1 MAECV
6 GVYGY
11 LIFFLKI
18 INHDIEII
26 SAPSILG
33 LQSNGVELLAEKFLE
48 NGLAE
53 KINSHQPIIS
63 VPTLNT
69 QRSNQRD
76 PITKC
81 LNPVMIHEFSLSLK
95 KVITETSHF
104 ALVLGGD
111 CSILLGIMPALRSKG
126 NYGLIFIDA
135 HADFYEPEKS
145 TTGEVADMDLAI
157 VTGRGPEIL
166 TNIDGLKPYV
176 RDEHVIHIAQRDWEE
191 TKKFGSQDIRETNIK
206 CFSLEEIKKDGA
218 EKTTY
223 EILNHMATLKTDGY
237 WIHFDTDVLNDAINH
252 AVDYRIPGGL
262 QFEEAEYFVSNFLQ
276 KVNITGMSITI
287 YNASLDKTGS
297 IAAKITDSLGRMFQ
311 EKPYME

>member
-1 MAECV
+1 MTLPAK
-6 GVYGY
+6 
-11 LIFFLKI
+11 LIQ
-18 INHDIEII
+18 II
-26 SAPSILG
+26 SAPSVLG

-48 NGLAE
+48 NGLAK
-53 KINSHQPIIS
+53 KINSTRPIVS
-63 VPTLNT
+63 VPTLNN

-76 PITKC
+76 PVTKC
-81 LNPVMIHEFSLSLK
+81 LNPVMIHEFSLTLK
-95 KVITETSHF
+95 KVIADTNHF

-111 CSILLGIMPALRSKG
+111 CSILLGIMPALKSKG

-206 CFSLEEIKKDGA
+206 CFSLEAIKKAGA
-218 EKTTY
+218 KKTTD
-223 EILNHMATLKTDGY
+223 EILDHIATLKTDGY
-237 WIHFDTDVLNDAINH
+237 WIHFDTDVLNDAINP

-262 QFEEAEYFVSNFLQ
+262 QFEEVEYFVNNFLQ
-276 KVNITGMSITI
+276 KVNIVGMSVTI
-287 YNASLDKTGS
+287 YNALLDKTGS
-297 IAAKITDSLGRMFQ
+297 IAANITDCLGRMFQ
-311 EKPYME
+311 PKPYME

>member
-1 MAECV
+1 MKAA
-6 GVYGY
+6 GKH
-11 LIFFLKI
+11 IQ
-18 INHDIEII
+18 II

-33 LQSNGVELLAEKFLE
+33 LQSSGVELLAEKFLE
-48 NGLAE
+48 NNLSE
-53 KINSHQPIIS
+53 KIRSSVPIVY
-63 VPTLNT
+63 VPTLNA

-76 PITKC
+76 PVTNC
-81 LNPVMIHEFSLSLK
+81 LNPVMIHEFSLTLK
-95 KVITETSHF
+95 KVISATNYF

-111 CSILLGIMPALRSKG
+111 CSILLGIMPALKSKG
-126 NYGLIFIDA
+126 TYGLIFIDA

-145 TTGEVADMDLAI
+145 TTGEAADMDLAI

-206 CFSLEEIKKDGA
+206 CFPLDEIEKNGVK
-218 EKTTY
+218 KTTG
-223 EILNHMATLKTDGY
+223 EILDHIATLNIDGY
-237 WIHFDTDVLNDAINH
+237 WIHFDTDVLNDAINP

-262 QFEEAEYFVSNFLQ
+262 QFEEAAYFVNNFLQ
-276 KVNITGMSITI
+276 KVNIMGMSVTI

-311 EKPYME
+311 AKPYME